1 MKRRNS
7 STPDQHFVSTEQ
19 GLATTRS
26 ISSPRPVG
34 GEMFFLTA
42 PFRERWATTSVY
54 QSHVTNPSA
63 HSGRNSAN
71 TRQTRPS
78 SRLRQGFVQS
88 PFTHVTTLL
97 RRELRAV
104 FTSGGPFGLTNDLVW
119 AGTILGQ
126 TDEARLRLGCAGV
139 SLWPKAHA
147 DSCRDSSSKCH
158 AKNSG
163 LPRTSRAQRRW
174 PRSKHPAEPEWF

>member
-1 MKRRNS
+1 
-7 STPDQHFVSTEQ
+7 
-19 GLATTRS
+19 
-26 ISSPRPVG
+26 
-34 GEMFFLTA
+34 MFFLTA
-42 PFRERWATTSVY
+42 PLRERWATTSVY